1 MSLQRFSMVAL
12 SISIVMMM
20 ESPLLRRQRSG
31 GSQFEAKM
39 GKKLMRPPSQQRS
52 WAWWWAPVVPIM
64 GGIGRRIAV

>member
-39 GKKLMRPPSQQRS
+39 GKKLMRPPIT
-52 WAWWWAPVVPIM
+52 AKKLGVVVGTCGPNH
-64 GGIGRRIAV
+64 GRHR